1 MDGEDYSE
9 EKKEKEPLYEDDKI
23 KITVFAKDP
32 EVHELHLLNPK
43 SRYLLLRGTLREL
56 ARTPRK
62 KLESK
67 LNLVNSAML
76 YEAREQGL
84 DAKDIGIAICQA
96 YIEEEERFRRE
107 GL

>member
-1 MDGEDYSE
+1 MVE
-9 EKKEKEPLYEDDKI
+9 EPLYEDDELKV
-23 KITVFAKDP
+23 TVFPKDS
-32 EVHELHLLNPK
+32 EAHELHLIKPK

-56 ARTPRK
+56 ARTPRR

-67 LNLVNSAML
+67 LNLINSALL

-84 DAKDIGIAICQA
+84 DAKDIGIVISQA
-96 YIEEEERFRRE
+96 YIEEEERFRRQ